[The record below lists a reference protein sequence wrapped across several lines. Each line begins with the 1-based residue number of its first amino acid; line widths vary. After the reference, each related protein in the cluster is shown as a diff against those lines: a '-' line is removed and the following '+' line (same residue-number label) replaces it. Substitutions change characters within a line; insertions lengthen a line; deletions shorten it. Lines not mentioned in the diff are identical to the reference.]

1 MYNIIWNIYLD
12 VSLVLYIY
20 MDVFVQHQKIEYKD
34 VEASGEDK
42 LRYIIRIWLN
52 SIIAIRY

>member
-12 VSLVLYIY
+12 VSLLLYIY
-20 MDVFVQHQKIEYKD
+20 MDVFVQQQKIEYKD

-42 LRYIIRIWLN
+42 L
-52 SIIAIRY
+52 

>member
-20 MDVFVQHQKIEYKD
+20 MDAFVQHQKIEYKD

-42 LRYIIRIWLN
+42 L
-52 SIIAIRY
+52 